1 MKKWL
6 AVLAMT
12 GLVSACSMQPH
23 TIAVVPQLDFAAVN
37 GIEKPI
43 QVDVVDKREHP
54 ERLGFRN
61 AKNEGEILFDAP
73 LAETLKADII
83 KALQQQGAVTGKT
96 PEPATQLTIEIRTLS
111 YVTPNETWVNEIAL
125 KGEIALIIQRGATTM
140 RKTFT
145 ADQSQD
151 VVTAPSRDYNESYFN
166 LLLTTLVNKAL
177 NDREV
182 IGLIK

>member
-6 AVLAMT
+6 AILTMA

-23 TIAVVPQLDFAAVN
+23 TIAVAPQLDFAAVK
-37 GIEKPI
+37 GIETPI
-43 QVDVVDKREHP
+43 QVEVVDKRENP

-61 AKNEGEILFDAP
+61 AKKEGEILFNAP
-73 LAETLKADII
+73 LADTLKADVI

-96 PEPATQLTIEIRTLS
+96 PEPATQLTVEIRKLS
-111 YVTPNETWVNEIAL
+111 YSTPNETWVNEIAL
-125 KGEIALIIQRGATTM
+125 QGEVALTIQRGATTM

-145 ADQSQD
+145 AEQSQD
-151 VVTAPSRDYNESYFN
+151 VVTAPSQDYNESYFN
-166 LLLTTLVNKAL
+166 LLLTTLLNKAL

-182 IGLIK
+182 VGLIK